1 MSQLEDDIK
10 KIREGLQGSM
20 EFLKAAPKV
29 LESLTKDLKPK
40 TDEDIQQYAKIMEGE
55 IEIHEK
61 VKKLRDKYASLVR
74 ES

>member
-1 MSQLEDDIK
+1 
-10 KIREGLQGSM
+10 
-20 EFLKAAPKV
+20 
-29 LESLTKDLKPK
+29 LTKDLKPK
-40 TDEDIQQYAKIMEGE
+40 TDEELQQYAKIMEGE